1 MRPTR
6 SRSASQIADVAN
18 SLIDP
23 ILAKRAGISTA
34 LLNAWPEIA
43 GETYAEFSRPEKIAW
58 PKRSGANEDGGFK
71 PGTLTIACEGA
82 RVLFLTHAQDELI
95 HRVNGFFGY
104 VAIERVR
111 VVQKPVQPLGGN
123 HRPKPTLSP
132 SEARD
137 LEARLAGIESEALRK
152 AIMRLGAGVMSEK
165 RNKRR

>member
-6 SRSASQIADVAN
+6 PASASQIADVAN

-58 PKRSGANEDGGFK
+58 PKRPGANEDGGFR

-104 VAIERVR
+104 VAIERIR
-111 VVQKPVQPLGGN
+111 VVQKPMQPPGGSAGRSPRFP
-123 HRPKPTLSP
+123 HRSSAILRRGLPGSNPT
-132 SEARD
+132 R
-137 LEARLAGIESEALRK
+137 
-152 AIMRLGAGVMSEK
+152 
-165 RNKRR
+165 